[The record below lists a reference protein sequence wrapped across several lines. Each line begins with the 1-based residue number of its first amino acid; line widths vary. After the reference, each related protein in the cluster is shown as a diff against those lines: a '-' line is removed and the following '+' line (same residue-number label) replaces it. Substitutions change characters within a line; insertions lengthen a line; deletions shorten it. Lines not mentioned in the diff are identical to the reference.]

1 MGRLDMNIATVMADM
16 ASRVHLLDPLSE
28 AELESVISAL
38 HLDGVIDHQHLL
50 AMVLVE
56 ETRKAI

>member
-1 MGRLDMNIATVMADM
+1 MNIATVMADM